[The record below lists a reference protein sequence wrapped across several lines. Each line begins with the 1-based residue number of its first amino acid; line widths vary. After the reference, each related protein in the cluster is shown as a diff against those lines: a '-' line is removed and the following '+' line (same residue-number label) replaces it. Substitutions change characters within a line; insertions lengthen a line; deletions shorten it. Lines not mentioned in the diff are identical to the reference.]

1 MVLDFALA
9 AASSVLLA
17 LGLLMMKSRAAA
29 LPLAQGSGTAR
40 AVLAWLKDPVWIG
53 GLAVQALGYALY
65 IIAVAGAPVSMV
77 AVMMQGGIALF
88 VLFSAVLLGERARPR
103 EWVGIATIVA
113 AIAMLSLSLA
123 GGTAE
128 GPIDVPSLT
137 IFSLGGIV
145 IALGP
150 IVAKRLSGSGATQA
164 AASGVAF
171 GLAAL
176 YTKAMT
182 DVFIADPHAA
192 LALRIAADP
201 YVYAAIAANIV
212 GLVMLQNAFHELRGM
227 IAMPLSSA
235 LSNVVPIVGGMVV
248 FGERLPE
255 EPAAR
260 AMRIGAFVLTV
271 LAAVMLAAS
280 QEGAPPASS
289 PLEARKA

>member
-9 AASSVLLA
+9 VASSVLLA
-17 LGLLMMKSRAAA
+17 LGLLMMKSRALA

-40 AVLAWLKDPVWIG
+40 AVLAWLKDPIWIG

-65 IIAVAGAPVSMV
+65 IMAVSGAPVSMV

-88 VLFSAVLLGERARPR
+88 VLFSVVLLGERARPR

-113 AIAMLSLSLA
+113 AIAMLSMSLV
-123 GGTAE
+123 GGAAE
-128 GPIDVPSLT
+128 GPIDALPLT
-137 IFSLGGIV
+137 IFSVGGIA

-164 AASGVAF
+164 AASGIAF
-171 GLAAL
+171 GLASL

-182 DVFIADPHAA
+182 DAFIADPHAT
-192 LALRIAADP
+192 LALRIASDP

-212 GLVMLQNAFHELRGM
+212 GLVMLQNSFHELRGM

-248 FGERLPE
+248 FGERLPD

-271 LAAVMLAAS
+271 LAAAMLAAS
-280 QEGAPPASS
+280 QEGATPASA
-289 PLEARKA
+289 PLEAHKV